1 MIQYNHQI
9 KKGNDNMNKPKITL
23 DELIEIAFSYDSL
36 NSHKV
41 LDYLYRE
48 DFKDALDDVTSMLNI
63 LGNNQNILKGVIE
76 SAVTFY
82 DKDEPTRIAYL
93 ILDLDEEYY
102 YDWTFEGLTTLLKNI
117 RNKERLELYQVILDC
132 ITFDDVDLEFLNI
145 LQKYNAEEREIILD
159 NARNLSANEMIY
171 QIRSSIRIVQKM
183 SETLEFSDNSACS
196 LSC

>member
-36 NSHKV
+36 DSYKV

-63 LGNNQNILKGVIE
+63 LGDNQSILKEVIE
-76 SAVTFY
+76 SAITFY
-82 DKDEPTRIAYL
+82 DEDEPTRIAYL

-117 RNKERLELYQVILDC
+117 RNKERLELYQVILDS
-132 ITFDDVDLEFLNI
+132 IDFDDVDLEFLNI
-145 LQKYNAEEREIILD
+145 LKKYDENERKVILD
-159 NARNLSANEMIY
+159 NAHNLSANELTY
-171 QIRSSIRIVQKM
+171 QIRNSMQIIQKM
-183 SETLEFSDNSACS
+183 SKTLE
-196 LSC
+196 LSEN

>member
-1 MIQYNHQI
+1 M
-9 KKGNDNMNKPKITL
+9 L
-23 DELIEIAFSYDSL
+23 D
-36 NSHKV
+36 
-41 LDYLYRE
+41 
-48 DFKDALDDVTSMLNI
+48 I

-76 SAVTFY
+76 SAITFY

-132 ITFDDVDLEFLNI
+132 ITFDDVDSEFLNI

-171 QIRSSIRIVQKM
+171 QIRSSMRIVQKM
-183 SETLEFSDNSACS
+183 SETLE
-196 LSC
+196 LSEN

>member
-23 DELIEIAFSYDSL
+23 DELIEIAFSYDNL

-63 LGNNQNILKGVIE
+63 FDNNQNILKGVIE
-76 SAVTFY
+76 SAITFY

-93 ILDLDEEYY
+93 ILDLDKEYY
-102 YDWTFEGLTTLLKNI
+102 YDWTFEGLTSLLKNI

-132 ITFDDVDLEFLNI
+132 ITFDDVNLEFLNI
-145 LQKYNAEEREIILD
+145 LQKYNAEERKIILD
-159 NARNLSANEMIY
+159 NAHNLSANEMIY
-171 QIRSSIRIVQKM
+171 QIRSSMQIIQKM
-183 SETLEFSDNSACS
+183 SETLE
-196 LSC
+196 LSEN

>member
-23 DELIEIAFSYDSL
+23 DELIKIAFSYDSL
-36 NSHKV
+36 DSYKV

-63 LGNNQNILKGVIE
+63 LGNNQSILKEVIE
-76 SAVTFY
+76 SAITFY

-93 ILDLDEEYY
+93 ILDLDEEYD
-102 YDWTFEGLTTLLKNI
+102 YDWTFEGLITLLKNI
-117 RNKERLELYQVILDC
+117 RNKERLELYQIILDS
-132 ITFDDVDLEFLNI
+132 INFDDVDLEFLNI

-159 NARNLSANEMIY
+159 NAHNLSANELTY
-171 QIRSSIRIVQKM
+171 QIRSSMQIIQKM
-183 SETLEFSDNSACS
+183 SETLE
-196 LSC
+196 LSEN

>member
-1 MIQYNHQI
+1 MIQHNHQI

-23 DELIEIAFSYDSL
+23 NELIEIAFSYDSL
-36 NSHKV
+36 DSHKV

-48 DFKDALDDVTSMLNI
+48 DFKNALDDVTSMLNI

-76 SAVTFY
+76 SAITFY

-102 YDWTFEGLTTLLKNI
+102 YGWTFKGLTTLLKNI

-145 LQKYNAEEREIILD
+145 LQKYNAEEREVILD
-159 NARNLSANEMIY
+159 NVRNLSANEMIY
-171 QIRSSIRIVQKM
+171 QIRSIMQIVQKM
-183 SETLEFSDNSACS
+183 SETLE
-196 LSC
+196 LSEN

>member
-23 DELIEIAFSYDSL
+23 DELMEIAFSYDSL
-36 NSHKV
+36 DSYKV

-63 LGNNQNILKGVIE
+63 LSNNQDILKEVIE
-76 SAVTFY
+76 SANTFY
-82 DKDEPTRIAYL
+82 DEDEPTRIAYL
-93 ILDLDEEYY
+93 ILDLDEEYD

-159 NARNLSANEMIY
+159 NARNISANEMIY
-171 QIRSSIRIVQKM
+171 QIRSSIQVIKEIN
-183 SETLEFSDNSACS
+183 ETLELELD
-196 LSC
+196 

>member
-1 MIQYNHQI
+1 
-9 KKGNDNMNKPKITL
+9 MNKPKITL
-23 DELIEIAFSYDSL
+23 NELIEIAFSYDSL
-36 NSHKV
+36 DSHKV

-48 DFKDALDDVTSMLNI
+48 DFKNALDDVTSMLNI

-76 SAVTFY
+76 SAITFY

-102 YDWTFEGLTTLLKNI
+102 YGWTFKGLTTLLKNI

-145 LQKYNAEEREIILD
+145 LQKYNAEEREVILD
-159 NARNLSANEMIY
+159 NVRNLSANEMIY
-171 QIRSSIRIVQKM
+171 QIRSIMQIVQKM
-183 SETLEFSDNSACS
+183 SETLE
-196 LSC
+196 LSEN

>member
-63 LGNNQNILKGVIE
+63 LGDNQNILKGVIE
-76 SAVTFY
+76 SAITFY

-171 QIRSSIRIVQKM
+171 QIRSSMQIIQKM
-183 SETLEFSDNSACS
+183 SETLE
-196 LSC
+196 LSEN

>member
-23 DELIEIAFSYDSL
+23 DELIEIAYNYDSL
-36 NSHKV
+36 DSYKV

-48 DFKDALDDVTSMLNI
+48 AFKDALDDVTSMLNI
-63 LGNNQNILKGVIE
+63 LGNNQDILKEVIE
-76 SAVTFY
+76 SANTFY
-82 DKDEPTRIAYL
+82 DEDEPTRIAYL
-93 ILDLDEEYY
+93 ILDLDEDYD

-171 QIRSSIRIVQKM
+171 QIRSSMRIVQKI
-183 SETLEFSDNSACS
+183 SETLK
-196 LSC
+196 LSEN

>member
-23 DELIEIAFSYDSL
+23 DELMEIAFSYDSL

-63 LGNNQNILKGVIE
+63 LGDNQNILKGVIE
-76 SAVTFY
+76 SAITFY

-171 QIRSSIRIVQKM
+171 QIRSSMRIVQKM
-183 SETLEFSDNSACS
+183 SETLE
-196 LSC
+196 LSEN